1 MQPYRNAYKK
11 KGLLFKTRP
20 PFEEMPNRSI
30 ITNVVDWE
38 CCTNQIK
45 TSKYTAFNF
54 IPLNL
59 YHQFTKVANL
69 YFLMIGVMQMIPEIS
84 ISGGMPVIFMPLS
97 LVVLVSA
104 IKDVFEDL
112 KRKKSDN
119 ELNNLQTNA
128 LTEEGW
134 RKMNWQDVRLG
145 QLLKVGI
152 NEMIPADL
160 ILLQTSE

>member
-11 KGLLFKTRP
+11 KGLLFKNRP

-30 ITNVVDWE
+30 VTNVVDYE

-45 TSKYTAFNF
+45 TSKYTALNF
-54 IPLNL
+54 VPLNL
-59 YHQFTKVANL
+59 YHQFSKVANL

-97 LVVLVSA
+97 LVVFVSA

-112 KRKKSDN
+112 KRKKSDT
-119 ELNNLQTNA
+119 ELNNLPTHA
-128 LTEEGW
+128 LTDQNFE
-134 RKMNWQDVRLG
+134 RTYWQDVRLG
-145 QLLKVGI
+145 QVLRI
-152 NEMIPADL
+152 QQNEMIPADM